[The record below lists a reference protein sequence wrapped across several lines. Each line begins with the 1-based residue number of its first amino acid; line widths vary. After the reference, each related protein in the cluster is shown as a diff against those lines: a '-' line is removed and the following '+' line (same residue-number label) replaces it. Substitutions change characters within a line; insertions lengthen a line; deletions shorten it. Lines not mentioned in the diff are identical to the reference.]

1 MTLRLRPIT
10 LRDANAF
17 VAAHHRHHKPVRGHK
32 FSISVVDADGELVG
46 VINVGRP
53 VARHEDNGTT
63 AEVNRS
69 CVLESARNANSM
81 LYAAARRAAAA
92 MGYVRVITYTQEGE
106 SGASLRAAGYR
117 VDAVLLARGS
127 WAESSAALRD
137 IRDPNGSGGIAR
149 TRWVWP

>member
-1 MTLRLRPIT
+1 
-10 LRDANAF
+10 
-17 VAAHHRHHKPVRGHK
+17 
-32 FSISVVDADGELVG
+32 
-46 VINVGRP
+46 
-53 VARHEDNGTT
+53 
-63 AEVNRS
+63 
-69 CVLESARNANSM
+69 M